1 MPTILGHEAAGTIEA
16 VGDLVTYFQPG
27 DRAITCLSVFCG
39 ACDKCLAGQPFNCR
53 QEDLTRKRNETPR
66 ISKGGEKVHQFLH
79 LSSFAEKMLVH
90 ENAAVKVRDDVPM
103 EVLALIGCGVT
114 TGVGAA
120 MRTARVKP
128 GSSVAVIGC
137 GGVGMSAIQGARIA
151 GAAQIIAVDGVE
163 TKLGLARELGAT
175 DVVDASTGGVVDKI
189 KSITGGRGVD
199 YSFEAIGLAE
209 TAEQAYDM
217 LDTGGV
223 ATIIGMIPEGT
234 KIQIDGPMLL
244 TQKVVQG
251 SNMGSNSFRVDM
263 PQYIELYLQGR
274 LRLDEMVTKKIKL
287 EDVNRAFEDMRE
299 AHVARSVIMFE

>member
-1 MPTILGHEAAGTIEA
+1 M
-16 VGDLVTYFQPG
+16 TYFEPG

-39 ACDKCLAGQPFNCR
+39 SCDKCLAGQPFNCR
-53 QEDLTRKRNETPR
+53 QEGLTRGRNETPR
-66 ISKGGEKVHQFLH
+66 ISKGDEKINQFLH

-120 MRTARVKP
+120 LRTARVKP

-175 DVVDASTGGVVDKI
+175 DVVDASTGDVVDKI
-189 KSITGGRGVD
+189 KNITGGLGVD

-217 LDTGGV
+217 LDNGGT

-234 KIQIDGPMLL
+234 KIQIDGPSLL
-244 TQKVVQG
+244 AQKVVQG
-251 SNMGSNSFRVDM
+251 CSMGSNAFRVDM

-287 EDVNRAFEDMRE
+287 EDVNRAFEDMKE